1 MRASPGQS
9 PGGTTGMAGSSRLPE
24 VPLQWSEFMWSLERL
39 RNKPYDKKMRE
50 RFVVLVIIAL
60 SE

>member
-1 MRASPGQS
+1 MGASPGQCS
-9 PGGTTGMAGSSRLPE
+9 EDTTGMAGSSRLPE

-50 RFVVLVIIAL
+50 RLVVLEVYSSL
-60 SE
+60 